1 MKRNHGNRLEFKPL
15 HVTFVEVTEAT
26 ANVVYLSHVVKER
39 WGPHFRLVTS
49 DGMVLEDSSGTQGLK
64 FWKVGSRKLYAVSEK
79 FLKVSKGK
87 GKYAA
92 DTTSSSD
99 SDDVPKPK
107 HFKYDSIGKDLK
119 DIKGKLCSLVNIQKN
134 MKVPLSLQ
142 LLLTESFKCCICQ
155 ELMHPPV
162 IFSRCCKC
170 LIGCENCVDKWYG
183 TDGRNKSC
191 PKCLAERSYSETTRL
206 YGIDDFLCGVKK
218 LSDSD

>member
-1 MKRNHGNRLEFKPL
+1 MY
-15 HVTFVEVTEAT
+15 V
-26 ANVVYLSHVVKER
+26 LSLQHACA
-39 WGPHFRLVTS
+39 
-49 DGMVLEDSSGTQGLK
+49 GLK
-64 FWKVGSRKLYAVSEK
+64 FWKVGSRKLYAVSK
-79 FLKVSKGK
+79 KCLKLSQGK

-99 SDDVPKPK
+99 SDDIMPKSK
-107 HFKYDSIGKDLK
+107 HFKYDSIGKDIK

-155 ELMHPPV
+155 ELMQPPV

-183 TDGRNKSC
+183 TDGRNKAC
-191 PKCLAERSYSETTRL
+191 PKCLAERSYSETSRL
-206 YGIDDFLCGVKK
+206 YGIDDFLRGIKK